1 MKEFLYLKGGLRS
14 LQWSTRFVYT
24 LFLVFSLAS
33 YAVMI
38 ALAAQRSG
46 FSAESI
52 SGYYAGGGERYPKTS
67 GELLEVTHFH
77 LFSMP
82 MLLFVQGHL
91 FLMTQWPRPW
101 KIALVVAA
109 FVGAAFDLAAP
120 WLVLYVSRDWFVL
133 KILARFL
140 LGPALVAFALVPLR
154 EMWFSKRPRSSSEKA
169 GNPELGGEGSRDTL
183 SSH

>member
-24 LFLVFSLAS
+24 LFLLFSLAS
-33 YAVMI
+33 YAVMF

-46 FSAESI
+46 FS
-52 SGYYAGGGERYPKTS
+52 SGSVAAYYAGDESQAHYPKTT

-91 FLMTQWPRPW
+91 FMMTRWPRRL
-101 KIALVVAA
+101 KIAIVSAA
-109 FVGAAFDLAAP
+109 FVGAALDLAAP
-120 WLVLYVSRDWFVL
+120 WLVLYVSRD
-133 KILARFL
+133 LACAKMIARVL
-140 LGPALVAFALVPLR
+140 LGPALIAFALVPLR
-154 EMWFSKRPRSSSEKA
+154 EMWWRDEDERSTVVRRASK
-169 GNPELGGEGSRDTL
+169 LGEE
-183 SSH
+183 

>member
-1 MKEFLYLKGGLRS
+1 MKEFLYLKNGLQS

-24 LFLVFSLAS
+24 LFLVFSLAG

-46 FSAESI
+46 FSTASI
-52 SGYYAGGGERYPKTS
+52 ATYYAGDGAQYPKTP

-82 MLLFVQGHL
+82 LLLFVQGHL
-91 FLMTQWPRPW
+91 FLMTSWPRRL

-109 FVGAAFDLAAP
+109 FVGAALDLAAP
-120 WLVLYVSRDWFVL
+120 WCVLYVSRDLAFV
-133 KILARFL
+133 KILARCL
-140 LGPALVAFALVPLR
+140 LGPPLVAFTLVPLR
-154 EMWFSKRPRSSSEKA
+154 VMWWPTSGERDPDPRRASR
-169 GNPELGGEGSRDTL
+169 LGVE
-183 SSH
+183 

>member
-24 LFLVFSLAS
+24 LFLVFSLAG

-46 FSAESI
+46 FGAESI
-52 SGYYAGGGERYPKTS
+52 AAYYGGDSAGQPAIYPKTT

-91 FLMTQWPRPW
+91 FLMTRWPRRL
-101 KIALVVAA
+101 KIAIVSAA
-109 FVGAAFDLAAP
+109 FVGAALDLAAP
-120 WLVLYVSRDWFVL
+120 WLVLYVSRDL
-133 KILARFL
+133 ACAKTLARLL
-140 LGPALVAFALVPLR
+140 LGPALIAFAVVPLR
-154 EMWFSKRPRSSSEKA
+154 EMWRTGGDEHSAARRASK
-169 GNPELGGEGSRDTL
+169 LGDE
-183 SSH
+183 

>member
-52 SGYYAGGGERYPKTS
+52 STYYAGGGDRYAKTT

-77 LFSMP
+77 LFSVP

-91 FLMTQWPRPW
+91 FMMTQWPRPW
-101 KIALVVAA
+101 KIAFVVAA

-120 WLVLYVSRDWFVL
+120 WLVLYVSHDCAVVKVL
-133 KILARFL
+133 GRLL
-140 LGPALVAFALVPLR
+140 LGPALIAFATLPLY
-154 EMWFSKRPRSSSEKA
+154 EMWFSRKPDGERAQRTSSKQEV
-169 GNPELGGEGSRDTL
+169 E
-183 SSH
+183 

>member
-1 MKEFLYLKGGLRS
+1 VKEFLYLKGGLKS
-14 LQWSTRFVYT
+14 LQWSTRFVYS

-33 YAVMI
+33 YVVMI

-46 FSAESI
+46 FSTASVAD
-52 SGYYAGGGERYPKTS
+52 YYGGGGDRYAKTA

-91 FLMTQWPRPW
+91 FMMTRWPRRL

-109 FVGAAFDLAAP
+109 FAGTALDLAAP
-120 WLVLYVSRDWFVL
+120 WMVLYLSRDWAVL
-133 KILARFL
+133 KMLARML
-140 LGPALVAFALVPLR
+140 LGPALAAFALVPLH
-154 EMWFSKRPRSSSEKA
+154 EMWRRGADDARRTTPNSSK
-169 GNPELGGEGSRDTL
+169 LGEE
-183 SSH
+183 